1 MAKRKTQGDCLR
13 AVGFKDVAIPLQ
25 MKGAEEKLIRRY
37 DMEDLSFGEQV
48 KIILRRRGMTIK
60 ELAETIEERTGKV
73 MSRQNLTQR
82 LNRDN
87 FQEQD
92 MRLIAAILGCPFYLS
107 IFPLEKTEDTQVI
120 PTEETILKYADR
132 AQSHKRGDTTVVD
145 TLKKAGTPK
154 STSGGMSEEDRLA
167 AAEDLRLSESEKAD
181 VAKALEIMQG
191 ESAMAANERDMT
203 IGEVYGIYQE
213 LDEAETS
220 SETDDSDEP
229 ETLSG
234 RLGTATGGDVSDA
247 ADIRETATSDEHLYK
262 SENDIAA
269 EDTTADDMTADHGA
283 RETVDNPS
291 EPEEKKEPRRD
302 IFHTGAVF
310 LRKLSGQ
317 DKKEKGE
324 TRRFAKISDEDL
336 EQKEER
342 NSSQTA
348 RPTKNSGNI
357 RTPRAPIPMD
367 SEDFEPVLRY
377 QDVEEDLELG
387 EMNPYTGHEYQS
399 NSVRMHPTRIGYVQ
413 VYDRSEHGWT
423 DMTEWAFLGHQERLK
438 AKLGKNYREPIYLD

>member
-1 MAKRKTQGDCLR
+1 
-13 AVGFKDVAIPLQ
+13 
-25 MKGAEEKLIRRY
+25 
-37 DMEDLSFGEQV
+37 MEDLSFGEQV
-48 KIILRRRGMTIK
+48 KIILKRRGMTIK

-107 IFPLEKTEDTQVI
+107 IFPPEKTEDTQAI

-132 AQSHKRGDTTVVD
+132 AQSHRRGDTMVVE
-145 TLKKAGTPK
+145 TAKKAGAQKAAPGAL
-154 STSGGMSEEDRLA
+154 SGEDRLA
-167 AAEDLRLSESEKAD
+167 AAEDLRLSDAEKAD

-213 LDEAETS
+213 LDAAGGS
-220 SETDDSDEP
+220 SENGGSRAP
-229 ETLSG
+229 EELSG
-234 RLGTATGGDVSDA
+234 RIGEITGESAAAAGNVPERPAESKGSYKA
-247 ADIRETATSDEHLYK
+247 ADDETGRNFGGT
-262 SENDIAA
+262 
-269 EDTTADDMTADHGA
+269 
-283 RETVDNPS
+283 S
-291 EPEEKKEPRRD
+291 EPEEKKETKRD

-310 LRKLSGQ
+310 LRKLGGQ

-324 TRRFAKISDEDL
+324 TRRFAKITDEDL
-336 EQKEER
+336 KQKEGNPSPHIDKEV
-342 NSSQTA
+342 
-348 RPTKNSGNI
+348 KNSG
-357 RTPRAPIPMD
+357 TARASREPIPMD

-377 QDVEEDLELG
+377 HDVEENLELG
-387 EMNPYTGHEYQS
+387 ERNPYTGHEYQS